1 MGEDD
6 EPPAQDPVADGIRL
20 FNEGYFFE
28 AHEVLEDAWH
38 VERGASRRFLQGLI
52 QVCAGFHHF
61 QNGNPSGAVGLLA
74 RGADKI
80 REYPPEYLGVDAED
94 LLREVDAARAT
105 VARVLRGEV
114 DASTLAYPRIRQRP

>member
-1 MGEDD
+1 MADD
-6 EPPAQDPVADGIRL
+6 GPPAQDPVADGIRL

-61 QNGNPSGAVGLLA
+61 QNGNPSGAVALLG

-80 REYPPEYLGVDAED
+80 REYPPDHLGVDAGG
-94 LLREVDAARAT
+94 LLRDVDAARA
-105 VARVLRGEV
+105 RIEGILRGEESS
-114 DASTLAYPRIRQRP
+114 ASVAFPTIRRRA